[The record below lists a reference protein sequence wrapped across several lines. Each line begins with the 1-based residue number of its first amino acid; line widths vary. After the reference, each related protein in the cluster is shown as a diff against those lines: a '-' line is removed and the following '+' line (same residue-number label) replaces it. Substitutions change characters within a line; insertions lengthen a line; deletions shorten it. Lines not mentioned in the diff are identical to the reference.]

1 MCDIVT
7 RPETVIPFCQLD
19 NRFICSRFEACQSQE
34 ARKAGVRIGA
44 ITRLC
49 NMHAE
54 FCQHCGKPFCSP
66 CLEGHQDACEMKPR
80 GESTWDVVS
89 RVLTENPAM

>member
-1 MCDIVT
+1 MCDIMT
-7 RPETVIPFCQLD
+7 RPGTEYAFCQLA
-19 NRFICSRFEACQSQE
+19 NRFLCSTMDGCLCQE
-34 ARKAGVRIGA
+34 ARAAHLRIGSL
-44 ITRLC
+44 TRLC

-89 RVLTENPAM
+89 RVLTENPAT